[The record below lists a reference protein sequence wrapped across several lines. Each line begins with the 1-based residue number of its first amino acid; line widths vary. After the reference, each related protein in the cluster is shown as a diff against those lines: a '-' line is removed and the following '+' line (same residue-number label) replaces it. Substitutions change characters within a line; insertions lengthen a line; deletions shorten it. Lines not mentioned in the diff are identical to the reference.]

1 MVEGRQRRV
10 PISDIEAR
18 SAEREQGPE
27 AVGELFSE
35 WLPSLGGEL
44 GSMARAGRAWFAVN
58 GDIERAHTC
67 GVYVREPSGRQQLP
81 TLVVYVDSR
90 ARVTDFTANR
100 EIYRVRLE
108 NAGLS
113 FAEIVFRESKRQRG
127 DGSRAGAGSTAAASA
142 RTGAAGSGFAGGA
155 ASGAAEAALPELTAA
170 EESEIEV
177 LLANVPEGLKKSVA
191 QAMRVSM
198 RAQKRR
204 NS

>member
-10 PISDIEAR
+10 PISDIEAQ

-27 AVGELFSE
+27 AVGELFFE
-35 WLPSLGGEL
+35 WLPSLGGEM
-44 GSMARAGRAWFAVN
+44 GAMARAGRAWFSVN

-67 GVYVREPSGRQQLP
+67 GVYVKEPSGRQQLP

-113 FAEIVFRESKRQRG
+113 FAEIVFRESKRPRG
-127 DGSRAGAGSTAAASA
+127 GGAHGGAGPNAGASA
-142 RTGAAGSGFAGGA
+142 RTGATGSGRAAGA
-155 ASGAAEAALPELTAA
+155 AAGPLPELSA
-170 EESEIEV
+170 EEEQEIEV
-177 LLANVPEGLKKSVA
+177 LLAHVPEGLRKSVA